1 MIINLDD
8 KESFLFLVRQTF
20 FADYRERLNKVTLLI
35 YLKII
40 LKVVMQS
47 DDSKSNKGLRDA

>member
-1 MIINLDD
+1 M
-8 KESFLFLVRQTF
+8 FLVGQTF
-20 FADYRERLNKVTLLI
+20 FSDCQERLNKVTLLI

-47 DDSKSNKGLRDA
+47 DNSKSNKGLRDA